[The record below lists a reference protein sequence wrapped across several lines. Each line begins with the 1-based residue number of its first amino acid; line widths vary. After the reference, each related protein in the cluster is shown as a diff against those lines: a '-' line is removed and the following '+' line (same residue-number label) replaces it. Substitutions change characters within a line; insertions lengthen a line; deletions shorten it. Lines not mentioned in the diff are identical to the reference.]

1 MGDNSYQTRSYP
13 LDVNKVITYQLSIS
27 SIFQQ
32 QTTNENGNTKAD
44 NKSYPLVVNNVIT
57 YQ

>member
-44 NKSYPLVVNNVIT
+44 NLYQTLITDRVIL
-57 YQ
+57 